1 MNAQWGISVADKGT
15 GIIKDN
21 DLRGNAQGPCKVT
34 LDRRSRLQLNR
45 NRE

>member
-21 DLRGNAQGPCKVT
+21 DLRGNAQA
-34 LDRRSRLQLNR
+34 RARSRWTEGRGCN
-45 NRE
+45 